1 MAVSLFVDM
10 FAVLLFLFVYVVN
23 SVSADD
29 VVGCGG
35 FVKSDVQYLAQF
47 PDSTSF
53 RTVRICFYFFLVKTE
68 V

>member
-1 MAVSLFVDM
+1 MAVNLFVDM

-35 FVKSDVQYLAQF
+35 FVKSDVDINY
-47 PDSTSF
+47 SF
-53 RTVRICFYFFLVKTE
+53 IEVYVFVNIYFE
-68 V
+68 